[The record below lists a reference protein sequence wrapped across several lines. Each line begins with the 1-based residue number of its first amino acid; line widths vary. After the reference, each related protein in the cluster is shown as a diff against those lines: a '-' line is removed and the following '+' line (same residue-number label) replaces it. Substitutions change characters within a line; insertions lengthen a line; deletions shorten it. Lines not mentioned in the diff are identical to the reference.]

1 MAAPDTA
8 AAATP
13 GTNPARSHAEQ
24 YILKYGK
31 GQWRR
36 ARKTH
41 HCRHWWTQQ
50 CLGTGE
56 IVAGENY
63 FDTQELD
70 GSAGGFG
77 THRACAVCANNP
89 AEAA

>member
-1 MAAPDTA
+1 MPDNAPALTPADRAA
-8 AAATP
+8 
-13 GTNPARSHAEQ
+13 Q
-24 YILKYGK
+24 YIAKYGK
-31 GQWRR
+31 GQWRA

-41 HCRHWWTQQ
+41 HCRHWWDTE

-56 IVAGENY
+56 IAAGERY

-77 THRACAVCANNP
+77 THRVCARC
-89 AEAA
+89 AGESA